1 MTCKIQNT
9 TNRDMSA
16 TSKIIS
22 DYFPYAKKEMG
33 FDKPVTV
40 IFKSDLENAKDPLGK
55 TAYYDPASFKIV
67 LYTDGR
73 HPKDI
78 ARSFSHELVHH
89 KQNCTGELE
98 GVTGEQGYAQTER
111 GSDIE
116 GEAYLL
122 GNKYFRNWTDLL
134 KETTYYKRGDNIM
147 NEQTL
152 REAIRKALLNS
163 SAFKKY
169 RKIKE
174 EARKSPEEV
183 VEEDTTSEEV
193 SAENEAK
200 EPELKEVISKAIKSL
215 LEKEKKGK
223 KKPDGDGDGVPPWA
237 DKDDDDPE
245 VQEETVQEAGRPHSM
260 RGGRTMADL
269 DKDAKTRETD
279 FLKKKE
285 GEEEEEAQDE
295 EEVVAEEKPLKEWYG
310 GSLHKKL
317 IKEYTRRKR

>member
-89 KQNCTGELE
+89 KQNCAGELE
-98 GVTGEQGYAQTER
+98 GVTGEQGYAQTDR
-111 GSDIE
+111 GSNIE
-116 GEAYLL
+116 GQAYLL

-134 KETTYYKRGDNIM
+134 GETTYYKRDDITM
-147 NEQTL
+147 NEKTL
-152 REAIRKALLNS
+152 KNAIREGILGS
-163 SAFKKY
+163 SIFSKN
-169 RKIKE
+169 RKIEE
-174 EARKSPEEV
+174 EAQKSTEDV
-183 VEEDTTSEEV
+183 VGEDTTSEEV
-193 SAENEAK
+193 QDEIEVNED
-200 EPELKEVISKAIKSL
+200 ELKEVISKAIKSL